1 MKQIFS
7 TYIKNF
13 KLYLIK
19 IILSVFRFINNYINI
34 VITNA
39 TKYVELSNKGYLTL
53 VRVKYHPKMKYLE
66 LTYCNNHLLEQYKAL
81 KELHKSLFGSEEF
94 LKLGY
99 HKVILVMA
107 IIGKQ
112 TFSFHHNILI
122 NNNTTFE
129 RYYDQIKDNIEN
141 LHDNGYE
148 INKVNKFKV
157 LVTNADSNT
166 YDTNSKTKITKDA
179 TIASRAVTSLPT
191 TLGQIRKMS
200 THTRGNAISP
210 TTKKDL
216 RVKSFFTMDIETIS
230 VDACMSAKA
239 GVQIPVMITFAG
251 PTCMSAK
258 AGKHFLI
265 DHQLLQHNIDDA
277 VAKL

>member
-53 VRVKYHPKMKYLE
+53 LRVKYHPKMKYLE

-112 TFSFHHNILI
+112 TFSHACFIIISLLTITLLLSNIMIRLKIISRICMIMAMKLI
-122 NNNTTFE
+122 
-129 RYYDQIKDNIEN
+129 RWI
-141 LHDNGYE
+141 
-148 INKVNKFKV
+148 
-157 LVTNADSNT
+157 
-166 YDTNSKTKITKDA
+166 NSKY
-179 TIASRAVTSLPT
+179 
-191 TLGQIRKMS
+191 
-200 THTRGNAISP
+200 
-210 TTKKDL
+210 
-216 RVKSFFTMDIETIS
+216 
-230 VDACMSAKA
+230 
-239 GVQIPVMITFAG
+239 
-251 PTCMSAK
+251 
-258 AGKHFLI
+258 
-265 DHQLLQHNIDDA
+265 
-277 VAKL
+277 

>member
-53 VRVKYHPKMKYLE
+53 VRVKYNPKMKYLE
-66 LTYCNNHLLEQYKAL
+66 LKYCNNHLLEQYKAL

-179 TIASRAVTSLPT
+179 TGAVTSLPT

-200 THTRGNAISP
+200 TNCITP

-216 RVKSFFTMDIETIS
+216 RKKLFYTMDIETIS
-230 VDACMSAKA
+230 MDN
-239 GVQIPVMITFAG
+239 GVQIPVMLTLAG
-251 PTCMSAK
+251 RNIEK
-258 AGKHFLI
+258 YFLA
-265 DHQLLQHNIDDA
+265 DHLINA
-277 VAKL
+277 AAT

>member
-179 TIASRAVTSLPT
+179 TNASHAVTSLPT

-230 VDACMSAKA
+230 VDACMSAVIHERVYKY
-239 GVQIPVMITFAG
+239 
-251 PTCMSAK
+251 
-258 AGKHFLI
+258 L
-265 DHQLLQHNIDDA
+265 
-277 VAKL
+277 

>member
-1 MKQIFS
+1 M
-7 TYIKNF
+7 
-13 KLYLIK
+13 
-19 IILSVFRFINNYINI
+19 
-34 VITNA
+34 
-39 TKYVELSNKGYLTL
+39 
-53 VRVKYHPKMKYLE
+53 
-66 LTYCNNHLLEQYKAL
+66 
-81 KELHKSLFGSEEF
+81 
-94 LKLGY
+94 
-99 HKVILVMA
+99 
-107 IIGKQ
+107 
-112 TFSFHHNILI
+112 
-122 NNNTTFE
+122 
-129 RYYDQIKDNIEN
+129 
-141 LHDNGYE
+141 
-148 INKVNKFKV
+148 NKFKV

-179 TIASRAVTSLPT
+179 TGAVTSLPT

-251 PTCMSAK
+251 PTCMSAI

-265 DHQLLQHNIDDA
+265 DHLINA
-277 VAKL
+277 AAT

>member
-1 MKQIFS
+1 M
-7 TYIKNF
+7 
-13 KLYLIK
+13 L
-19 IILSVFRFINNYINI
+19 
-34 VITNA
+34 
-39 TKYVELSNKGYLTL
+39 
-53 VRVKYHPKMKYLE
+53 
-66 LTYCNNHLLEQYKAL
+66 
-81 KELHKSLFGSEEF
+81 
-94 LKLGY
+94 
-99 HKVILVMA
+99 
-107 IIGKQ
+107 
-112 TFSFHHNILI
+112 HHNILV

-129 RYYDQIKDNIEN
+129 QYYDQIKDNIEN

-179 TIASRAVTSLPT
+179 TNASRAVTSLPT

-230 VDACMSAKA
+230 VDACMSA
-239 GVQIPVMITFAG
+239 VIHERENI
-251 PTCMSAK
+251 
-258 AGKHFLI
+258 FLLI
-265 DHQLLQHNIDDA
+265 INCCNIISTM
-277 VAKL
+277 L

>member
-112 TFSFHHNILI
+112 TFSHACFIIIYLLIIILHLNNIIIKLKIISTIYTMMVMKLI
-122 NNNTTFE
+122 
-129 RYYDQIKDNIEN
+129 K
-141 LHDNGYE
+141 
-148 INKVNKFKV
+148 
-157 LVTNADSNT
+157 
-166 YDTNSKTKITKDA
+166 
-179 TIASRAVTSLPT
+179 
-191 TLGQIRKMS
+191 
-200 THTRGNAISP
+200 
-210 TTKKDL
+210 
-216 RVKSFFTMDIETIS
+216 
-230 VDACMSAKA
+230 
-239 GVQIPVMITFAG
+239 
-251 PTCMSAK
+251 
-258 AGKHFLI
+258 
-265 DHQLLQHNIDDA
+265 
-277 VAKL
+277 

>member
-179 TIASRAVTSLPT
+179 TGAVTSLPT

-230 VDACMSAKA
+230 VDACMPMDE

-251 PTCMSAK
+251 PACMN
-258 AGKHFLI
+258 GKHFLI
-265 DHQLLQHNIDDA
+265 DHQLLQHNIDYA